1 MRAAANKENNM
12 TEKQRGGTLLGLIL
26 GGLVGLGVALAVAVY
41 ITKTPVPFNTKS
53 LTGGPDSDAAETMKN
68 KDWDPNASLAGK
80 NPAKPRAL
88 AASEAAATD
97 PAAPASAPASA
108 PAVLKAVP
116 ASAPAAAAASSP
128 RAGSGDP
135 LGDLARAVTAPAP
148 AKARP
153 ASSADPIGDL
163 AKSVTARPAQPAAA
177 AKSPSGNA
185 PGDQASP
192 AAIPAL
198 PATKA
203 RPAELMSA
211 TQAADPF
218 HYFVQAGA
226 FRTEEEAAK
235 QRARLQSLGIHA
247 QVSEREQAGRTVY
260 RVRLGPFDRKDEA
273 EKMTD
278 KLGDNA
284 IDATLVRVQR

>member
-1 MRAAANKENNM
+1 M
-12 TEKQRGGTLLGLIL
+12 TDKQRGGTLLGLII

-41 ITKTPVPFNTKS
+41 ITKMPVPFNSKS
-53 LTGGPDSDAAETMKN
+53 LSSGADSDAAETMKN
-68 KDWDPNASLAGK
+68 KDWDPNATLAGK

-88 AASEAAATD
+88 AASEASGADPAALAASAA
-97 PAAPASAPASA
+97 AAPASAPKVAQ
-108 PAVLKAVP
+108 
-116 ASAPAAAAASSP
+116 PAAGAASSS
-128 RAGSGDP
+128 RASSGDP
-135 LGDLARAVTAPAP
+135 LGDLARAVTAPGTP

-153 ASSADPIGDL
+153 APADPIGDL
-163 AKSVTARPAQPAAA
+163 ARSVTARPALPAVPAR
-177 AKSPSGNA
+177 SQSGDS
-185 PGDQASP
+185 PGDLGSP

-198 PATKA
+198 PAAKA
-203 RPAELMSA
+203 RPAELMPA
-211 TQAADPF
+211 TQASDPF

-226 FRTEEEAAK
+226 FRTEEEASK
-235 QRARLQSLGIHA
+235 HRARLQSLGIQA

-278 KLGDNA
+278 KLGDNS